1 MLGGMEDGNVGEDE
15 RGIDEVEEADR
26 ALEDA
31 ATAGDPASLSGPE
44 DAPEADALEQ
54 RRELRPHADE
64 RPSPSAERPE
74 ADAAEQARGIDADE
88 DEEERH

>member
-1 MLGGMEDGNVGEDE
+1 MGDDE
-15 RGIDEVEEADR
+15 RGIDEAEEADR

-31 ATAGDPASLSGPE
+31 ATAEDSASLAGQD

-64 RPSPSAERPE
+64 RPAPNAERPE
-74 ADAAEQARGIDADE
+74 ADAADQARGIEADE
-88 DEEERH
+88 EEERH